1 MIIDNCLQLKQERK
15 MLKEQENRSRISRRD
30 FLRSV
35 AIGLPL
41 VLAACASA
49 PSPSDQSV
57 ETSAVASDPT
67 APRRGGT
74 LRLIETSDPRTF
86 TPTRQLPW
94 WMWGGIYDSL
104 LRYTPSMEVY
114 PHLAESFEISEDGRS
129 ISLKLREDVQFHS
142 GREFNGDDVVW
153 LLETI
158 KEPTAGA
165 LFRTFALS
173 ITEIEQPDLHSLVL
187 HMEEPDAGM
196 IDLLGNLYIP
206 DREIYDDIDRMGAGT
221 GPFEFVEF
229 VPGDHIILKRN
240 ENYWGSKAHLDTI
253 RIQIVGDAQAV
264 TANLEANAA
273 DLVSVPLPDFIRLQD
288 EGQYQTLKMVGGT
301 GIRNVWLNMKQ
312 EPFDN
317 KLVRQAMNYAIN
329 RERYVRTIMME
340 QSTPLWQPFADY
352 HWAHFPELEGA
363 YPFDLEKAKA
373 LLSEAGYENGFETT
387 INAVSGDAFSI
398 GLAEIMQ
405 SDLASIG
412 VRVTIDAKDSP
423 RWAEASDRG
432 EFEINM
438 HNYGRN
444 NADPTLL
451 FKGTVAWRPDEN
463 PSGIEDP
470 EYLRLVN
477 QQASVIDREQRRPLV
492 KELIEYI
499 QDMSFVIPVAG
510 GVSAWAY
517 DPKIE
522 GFTMIPVGAVAYME
536 KIWFKD

>member
-1 MIIDNCLQLKQERK
+1 MIFDNCLQLKQERK

-129 ISLKLREDVQFHS
+129 ISLKLRKDVKFHS

-173 ITEIEQPDLHSLVL
+173 ITEIEQPDLYSLVL

-240 ENYWGSKAHLDTI
+240 ENYWGPKAHLDTI